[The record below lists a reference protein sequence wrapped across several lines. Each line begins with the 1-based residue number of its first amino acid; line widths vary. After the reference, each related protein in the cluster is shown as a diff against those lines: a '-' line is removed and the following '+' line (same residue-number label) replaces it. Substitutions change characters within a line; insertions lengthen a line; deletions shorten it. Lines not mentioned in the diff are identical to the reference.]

1 MKSLSIIVINIIGQ
15 VDKLSK
21 SNEILLNINDWFHIS
36 FSQFDFIVVLNSL
49 SNIRII
55 VYGTLVPSESPNIKY
70 LEIFTFAIV

>member
-1 MKSLSIIVINIIGQ
+1 MKSLSITVINIIGQ

-21 SNEILLNINDWFHIS
+21 SNEILLIINDWFHIS

-55 VYGTLVPSESPNIKY
+55 VYGTLVTSESPNIKY